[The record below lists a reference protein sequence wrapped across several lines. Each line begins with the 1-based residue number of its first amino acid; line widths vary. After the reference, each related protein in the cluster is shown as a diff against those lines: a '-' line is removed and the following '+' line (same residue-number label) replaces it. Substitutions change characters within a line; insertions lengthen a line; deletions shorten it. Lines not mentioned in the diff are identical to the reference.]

1 MLKSQP
7 AVADAVC
14 FGIDDEKY
22 GQVVGAA
29 VTLRGETSAASLRAA
44 CQAVLADFK
53 VPKVIHVVDRIPRT
67 ATGKIQRNRI
77 AAQLSERRR

>member
-1 MLKSQP
+1 MLKAHP

-29 VTLRGETSAASLRAA
+29 VVVKGEADAAQLRESCRASRAD
-44 CQAVLADFK
+44 CK
-53 VPKVIHVVDRIPRT
+53 VPKVIHIVPVIPRT
-67 ATGKIQRNRI
+67 PTGKVQRNRI
-77 AAQLSERRR
+77 GAQLAGRGT